1 MIATPSL
8 DAAGLERVLQSVDP
22 AARLVPARFL
32 RRVIR
37 RHFGLPA
44 GAKAPHA
51 FALELPRERLLALVG
66 GADVGGTTEN
76 LLLLPLSDADEP
88 PPADELL
95 FAYWRLLFHAAVD
108 RAAAKAGG
116 FPDDPRLFNATVLH
130 EIRTVLQGEHRLLPT
145 ADDRDV
151 FREFAAF
158 FLELRYFA
166 PEQVGAYFPGFR
178 HPDAIERFFRERF
191 DPKLLFDLTRPAGAP
206 EPAAH
211 HAAHH
216 HAQPEVPNLSGDP
229 SLKQQTSA
237 AAEKGNDVRA
247 AVALRKLGE
256 VSAAESHLRKLV
268 ERLRAPLR
276 LDDAGAAKW
285 EAAIRPL
292 LEPACAGFWPV
303 AGRLLYE
310 LQKACLDVERHVYAV
325 NVAEWAA
332 SFGRK
337 RIKRS
342 LENAKGVNILRRLR
356 AALVYSRRVQLST
369 EQRNHLSR
377 LLHHA
382 IHDEETRLRDEHRP
396 TLRAVLDEVGLVPAN
411 LAERVARDKLVEEL
425 LDTLVARGFLKMSDL
440 RDAVARNR
448 LKLDD
453 LRGPGE
459 WLLGDPI
466 IRANRKL
473 ALRMDGVY
481 RRGEIYMRG
490 LQRLTSLA
498 FGTALGRLLVLWLI
512 LPFGGAYVLLEGTH
526 HLIGAAEGG
535 YHFAAYHLAGEQ
547 SSHHPGYAAEL
558 ASGEERPKH
567 HRGGHGPSFW
577 TSPYT
582 IGAAGL
588 LLLGLL
594 HWPAFRRQVACGAR
608 IVFLDTPAAVRHS
621 PVVRGLVDNPLTR
634 LFVGYLLTPLVF
646 GVLAGVAIRL
656 FHFDWDA
663 ALTVGAGVMLLTGT
677 LFRTPWGRG
686 LEERLNEGME
696 RVWRVISVNFLL
708 GLLTLILA
716 FFRALFELI
725 ERGMYAVD
733 EAFRFREGEGPA
745 AFAFK
750 LVIGSLWFVFA
761 ELFRFAWNLLIEPQ
775 INPIKHFPVVTV
787 SHKLL
792 LPLIPTLADAFGLG
806 VPTTTAI
813 VFGIPGIF
821 GFLVW
826 ECKENWKLYRAN
838 RPRDIGP
845 VSVGSH
851 GERVRGLLR
860 PGFHSGVVPKQ
871 FAKLRKAES
880 AGNARKAAKAHHHI
894 EHAAEAVHRLAER
907 ELVAYL
913 RVSQRWGGLPLRV
926 QHVRLATNQLRIE
939 LTIPDQDGTV
949 GLSVEER
956 GGRLIG
962 SVEDSGWLVRL
973 SEKQRD
979 AFADALTELWKLAG
993 VNFLREQVSAA
1004 LGVAPERLDAR
1015 PEGIVVLPRGDE
1027 LAVTLDDGDD
1037 PLMTPSGPI
1046 DGRTVPLP
1054 KPELLLS
1061 ACPVA
1066 WQAWVERW
1074 EADQAGKVPAGELVA
1089 YRVLP
1094 AQ

>member
-8 DAAGLERVLQSVDP
+8 DAAGLERVLQNADP
-22 AARLVPARFL
+22 SARLVPARFL

-37 RHFGLPA
+37 RHYGLPA
-44 GAKAPHA
+44 SAKAPHA

-66 GADVGGTTEN
+66 GADVGGTTEQ
-76 LLLLPLSDADEP
+76 LLLLPLPDEDEP

-95 FAYWRLLFHAAVD
+95 LGYWRSLFHAAVD
-108 RAAAKAGG
+108 RAAAKAGS
-116 FPDDPRLFNATVLH
+116 FADDPRLFNATVLH
-130 EIRTVLQGEHRLLPT
+130 EIRTVLQGEHRLLPA

-151 FREFAAF
+151 YREFAAL
-158 FLELRYFA
+158 FLELRCFA

-178 HPDAIERFFRERF
+178 HPDAVQRFFRERF
-191 DPKLLFDLTRPAGAP
+191 DPKLLFDVTRPAGAP

-216 HAQPEVPNLSGDP
+216 HAQPEVPNLAGDP
-229 SLKQQTSA
+229 SLKQQASV

-247 AVALRKLGE
+247 ALALRKLGE
-256 VSAAESHLRKLV
+256 VAGAESHLRKLV

-332 SFGRK
+332 SFGQK

-356 AALVYSRRVQLST
+356 AALVYSRRVQLSA

-382 IHDEETRLRDEHRP
+382 IHDEETRLRDKHRP

-473 ALRMDGVY
+473 ALRMDGIY

-512 LPFGGAYVLLEGTH
+512 LPFGGAYVLLEGAH
-526 HLIGAAEGG
+526 HLIGAVEGG
-535 YHFAAYHLAGEQ
+535 YHFVARHITGE
-547 SSHHPGYAAEL
+547 PPP
-558 ASGEERPKH
+558 PKH
-567 HRGGHGPSFW
+567 HHGGHGPSFW

-582 IGAAGL
+582 IGATGL
-588 LLLGLL
+588 ILLGLL
-594 HWPAFRRQVACGAR
+594 HWPVFRGYFLRGAR
-608 IVFLDTPAAVRHS
+608 AIILDVPSAVRRS

-646 GVLAGVAIRL
+646 GFLAGLAIRL
-656 FHFDWDA
+656 FHFEWDA

-686 LEERLNEGME
+686 LEERLNVVME

-750 LVIGSLWFVFA
+750 LVVGSLWFVFA

-792 LPLIPTLADAFGLG
+792 LPLIPTLADTFSLG
-806 VPTTTAI
+806 IPTTTAI

-838 RPRDIGP
+838 SPRDIGP
-845 VSVGSH
+845 ASVGSH

-880 AGNARKAAKAHHHI
+880 AGNARKAAKAHHQI

-913 RVSQRWGGLPLRV
+913 SASQRWGGLPLRV
-926 QHVRLATNQLRIE
+926 QHVRLATNRLRIE

-949 GLSVEER
+949 VLSVEER

-962 SVEDSGWLVRL
+962 SVEDAGWLGRL
-973 SEKQRD
+973 SDKQRG
-979 AFADALTELWKLAG
+979 AFADALTELWKLTG
-993 VNFLREQVSAA
+993 VNFLREQAA
-1004 LGVAPERLDAR
+1004 AVLGVAPERLDAR

-1027 LAVTLDDGDD
+1027 PAVTLDDGDD

-1046 DGRTVPLP
+1046 DGRPVSPLP
-1054 KPELLLS
+1054 KPDLLLS

-1074 EADQAGKVPAGELVA
+1074 EADQAGKAPTGELVG

-1094 AQ
+1094 SE